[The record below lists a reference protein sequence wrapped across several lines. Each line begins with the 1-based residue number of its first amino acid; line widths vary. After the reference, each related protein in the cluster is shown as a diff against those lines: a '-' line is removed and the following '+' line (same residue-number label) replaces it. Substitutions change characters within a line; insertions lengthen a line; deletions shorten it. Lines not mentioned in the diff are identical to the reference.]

1 MRLIDRYPL
10 QKRKILKKS
19 ALSSSKA
26 FFSSCVILLIIV
38 GIIWVSAD
46 RDSEKMSELIAQ
58 LRTPLLILLSILL
71 TWIFSSPFYELL
83 YYLNY
88 HYDMDDRN
96 VLIRK
101 GIVAK
106 REITLPFSK
115 ITDVYVDQDVA
126 DVVLGLYDIHISTPT
141 VESGKFAHIDGLNRK
156 GATEIRKLIL
166 DHVYS
171 YTSLGGKENITK
183 VAEDSIDIDLKEP
196 NE

>member
-1 MRLIDRYPL
+1 MG
-10 QKRKILKKS
+10 ILW
-19 ALSSSKA
+19 
-26 FFSSCVILLIIV
+26 I
-38 GIIWVSAD
+38 SAD
-46 RDSEKMSELIAQ
+46 SDSEKMSLLIMQFRA
-58 LRTPLLILLSILL
+58 PLLILFSILV
-71 TWIFSSPFYELL
+71 TWILSSPFYELL

-141 VESGKFAHIDGLNRK
+141 VESGRFAHIDGLNRK

-166 DHVYS
+166 DHVHS
-171 YTSLGGKENITK
+171 YTSLGGKESIPK

-196 NE
+196 SE